1 MKDLGAQLFLFFR
14 HFFLLYSALDMRS
27 NQTWVFVSFSTL
39 ERLSGV
45 LVELSMS
52 LVWWPVYTTSPGT
65 ADRLKQLVDDDAG
78 DNDDDDDDL

>member
-1 MKDLGAQLFLFFR
+1 M
-14 HFFLLYSALDMRS
+14 
-27 NQTWVFVSFSTL
+27 SFSTL

-65 ADRLKQLVDDDAG
+65 ADRLKQLLDG
-78 DNDDDDDDL
+78 NDDDDDDDDEDV

>member
-1 MKDLGAQLFLFFR
+1 M
-14 HFFLLYSALDMRS
+14 
-27 NQTWVFVSFSTL
+27 SFSTL

-78 DNDDDDDDL
+78 DKDDDDDS

>member
-1 MKDLGAQLFLFFR
+1 MWA
-14 HFFLLYSALDMRS
+14 

-65 ADRLKQLVDDDAG
+65 ADRLKQLLDG
-78 DNDDDDDDL
+78 NDDDDDDDDEDV